1 MAEDKP
7 LWRQAFDTAE
17 RAVAPHLEQAVQATA
32 FAQALALAGHAR
44 AGARRWAERRTSG
57 LWHLVNLP
65 AGSDLRRLRE
75 QVTGLERQVRLLT
88 AALEQSREEHHD
100 GG

>member
-1 MAEDKP
+1 VPEDKP

-17 RAVAPHLEQAVQATA
+17 RAVAPHLEQAVQTPA

-44 AGARRWAERRTSG
+44 AEARRWTERRTSA

-65 AGSDLRRLRE
+65 AGSDVRRLRE
-75 QVTGLERQVRLLT
+75 QVAALERQVRQLN
-88 AALEQSREEHHD
+88 AALEDPDGSRD
-100 GG
+100 GR